1 MEALKSFL
9 TDYWAWEFTKY
20 HLIALVVVF
29 VVTTGVFRRPGVALG
44 VLVFGTYTSLAV
56 FLMRTHESYGLPIEW
71 ALAIVL
77 GGALTVATVAYYMI
91 FVRG

>member
-9 TDYWAWEFTKY
+9 MDYWAWEFTKY

-29 VVTTGVFRRPGVALG
+29 VVATGMFRRPGVALG
-44 VLVFGTYTSLAV
+44 VLVFGTYASLTM
-56 FLMRTHESYGLPIEW
+56 FLMQTYEHYDLTMEG

-77 GGALTVATVAYYMI
+77 GGGLTVTAVAYYVI